1 MMKLSRRLG
10 LLSGKIKH
18 SFFIFIVMALVTLNQ
33 VEVSYGGPALLDR
46 VDFSIELGERVC
58 LIGRNGVGKS
68 TLLKVINQEVI
79 PDDGE
84 LRFLQGVKV
93 AKLTQEVPR
102 ETQGSVFDIV
112 ASGLGNLGELLQEF
126 HELSLSSDLSDL
138 EKLAEIQQ
146 QIEEREGWALEQKV
160 QTVIKRLS
168 LTADIPFSSLSGGMK
183 RRVLLAKALVE
194 EPDLLLLDEPTN
206 HLDIESIEWLEGFL
220 KSYQGSLLFITHD
233 RRFLKNLA
241 TRIVEVDR
249 GRLTSWPG
257 DYDNYLRRKAEQL
270 AAEEKQNAEFDKKL
284 AQEEVWIRQGI
295 KARRTRNEGRVR
307 RLEAARQERAE
318 RRNLIGKVDIKLQQA
333 EVSGKKVI
341 EAKNIG
347 INYQGKAIVDDFS
360 TLIMRG
366 DRIGII
372 GPNGAGKT
380 TLINMLLGELT
391 PETGEVK
398 LGTKLQVAYFDQHKA
413 QLDENASAMDNVS
426 EGKDMMT
433 INGKDRHVISY
444 MQDFLFTPERA
455 RAPITA
461 LSGGERNRL
470 LLAKILAKPSNLLV
484 LDEPTNDL
492 DIETLELV
500 EEMLEAYQGTILMVS
515 HDRDFL
521 NNVVTSTIVFEGAG
535 KVSEYV
541 GGYDDW
547 LRQKPRQEAV
557 KTASK
562 VKAEKKKTAV
572 KKLSYKEQRE
582 LDELPETIADLESQI
597 EQLQNSMAQPNF
609 YQQEKSEIT
618 KANEQMSDLE
628 SKLESAFERWEELEE
643 KREAL
648 QV

>member
-1 MMKLSRRLG
+1 
-10 LLSGKIKH
+10 
-18 SFFIFIVMALVTLNQ
+18 MALVTLNQ

-46 VDFSIELGERVC
+46 VDFSIEPGERVC

-68 TLLKVINQEVI
+68 TLLKVINQEII

-84 LRFLQGVKV
+84 IRFLQGVKV

-112 ASGLGNLGELLQEF
+112 ASGLGNLGDLLQEF
-126 HELSLSSDLSDL
+126 QKLSLSAELSDL

-146 QIEEREGWALEQKV
+146 KIEEREGWALEQKV

-194 EPDLLLLDEPTN
+194 GPDLLLLDEPTN

-241 TRIVEVDR
+241 TRIIEVDR
-249 GRLTSWPG
+249 GNLTSWPG

-307 RLEAARQERAE
+307 RLEAARKERAE

-333 EVSGKKVI
+333 EASGKKVI
-341 EAKNIG
+341 EAKKIG
-347 INYQGKAIVDDFS
+347 INYQGKAIVDSFS

-380 TLINMLLGELT
+380 TLINMLLGELE

-470 LLAKILAKPSNLLV
+470 LLAKILAKPSNLLI

-547 LRQKPRQEAV
+547 LRQKPKIE
-557 KTASK
+557 ASK
-562 VKAEKKKTAV
+562 ADSKPKAEKKKVAV

-582 LDELPETIADLESQI
+582 LDSLPETIADLESQI
-597 EQLQNSMAQPNF
+597 EQLQNKMAQPDF
-609 YQQEKSEIT
+609 YQQDKSEIT
-618 KANEQMSDLE
+618 KANEQMSDIE

-648 QV
+648 QA

>member
-1 MMKLSRRLG
+1 
-10 LLSGKIKH
+10 
-18 SFFIFIVMALVTLNQ
+18 MALVTLNQ
-33 VEVSYGGPALLDR
+33 VEVSYGGPALLDK
-46 VDFSIELGERVC
+46 VDFAIEPGERVC

-79 PDDGE
+79 PDDGDI
-84 LRFLQGVKV
+84 RFLQGVKI

-102 ETQGSVFDIV
+102 DMTGSVFDIV
-112 ASGLGNLGELLQEF
+112 AQGLGNLGSLIQQF
-126 HELSLSSDLSDL
+126 HELSLSSDVKDL
-138 EKLAEIQQ
+138 ESLADIQQ

-168 LTADIPFSSLSGGMK
+168 LTADVAFSSLSGGMK
-183 RRVLLAKALVE
+183 RRVLLARALVE

-233 RRFLKNLA
+233 RRLLKNLA
-241 TRIVEVDR
+241 TRIIEVDR

-270 AAEEKQNAEFDKKL
+270 VAEDKQNQEFDKKL
-284 AQEEVWIRQGI
+284 AQEEAWIRQGI

-333 EVSGKKVI
+333 ELSGKKVI
-341 EAKNIG
+341 AAKNIG
-347 INYQGKAIVDDFS
+347 FSYEGQSIVKDFS

-366 DRIGII
+366 DRIGLI

-380 TLINMLLGELT
+380 TLINMLLGELE
-391 PETGEVK
+391 PDIGEVK

-413 QLDENASAMDNVS
+413 QLDEATSAMDNVS
-426 EGKDMMT
+426 DGKDMMT

-500 EEMLEAYQGTILMVS
+500 EEMLDAYQGTILIVS

-521 NNVVTSTIVFEGAG
+521 NNVVTSTIVFEGNG
-535 KVSEYV
+535 VLREYV

-547 LRQKPRQEAV
+547 LRQKP
-557 KTASK
+557 KTEPI
-562 VKAEKKKTAV
+562 KAEAKIKAAKKKTMP

-582 LDELPETIADLESQI
+582 LDALPELIAELEAKI
-597 EQLQNSMAQPNF
+597 EALQHSMAQPEF
-609 YQQEKSEIT
+609 YQQVKDEIS
-618 KANEQMSDLE
+618 KANDSMMQFETELEQ
-628 SKLESAFERWEELEE
+628 KFERWEALEA

-648 QV
+648 QI

>member
-1 MMKLSRRLG
+1 
-10 LLSGKIKH
+10 
-18 SFFIFIVMALVTLNQ
+18 MALVTLNQ
-33 VEVSYGGPALLDR
+33 VEVSYGGPALLDK
-46 VDFSIELGERVC
+46 VDFAIEPGERVC

-84 LRFLQGVKV
+84 IRFLQGVKI

-102 ETQGSVFDIV
+102 DTNGSVFDIV
-112 ASGLGNLGELLQEF
+112 AEGLGNLGSLIQQF
-126 HELSLSSDLSDL
+126 HELSFSSDLKDL
-138 EKLAEIQQ
+138 EKLADIQQ
-146 QIEEREGWALEQKV
+146 QIEEREGWGLEQKV

-168 LTADIPFSSLSGGMK
+168 LNADMAFSALSGGMK

-241 TRIVEVDR
+241 TRIIEVDR
-249 GRLTSWPG
+249 GKLTSWPG

-270 AAEEKQNAEFDKKL
+270 AAEEKQNQEFDKKL

-333 EVSGKKVI
+333 EVSGKKVV
-341 EAKNIG
+341 EANNIG
-347 INYQGKAIVDDFS
+347 IDYQGKAIVKNFS

-380 TLINMLLGELT
+380 TLINMLLGELE
-391 PETGEVK
+391 PQTGEVK
-398 LGTKLQVAYFDQHKA
+398 LGTKLQIAYFDQHKA
-413 QLDENASAMDNVS
+413 QLDETASAMDNVS

-521 NNVVTSTIVFEGAG
+521 NNVVTSTIVFEGEG

-547 LRQKPRQEAV
+547 LRQKPNEAAAKADVKAKAV
-557 KTASK
+557 K
-562 VKAEKKKTAV
+562 KKPSS
-572 KKLSYKEQRE
+572 KKLSYKDQRE
-582 LDELPETIADLESQI
+582 LDALPQAIAELEAKIGE
-597 EQLQNSMAQPNF
+597 LQQQMAQPEF
-609 YQQEKSEIT
+609 YQQAKSEIT
-618 KANEQMSDLE
+618 HANEQMSQLE
-628 SKLESAFERWEELEE
+628 TELETKFERWEELEAMQ
-643 KREAL
+643 EAL
-648 QV
+648 QA